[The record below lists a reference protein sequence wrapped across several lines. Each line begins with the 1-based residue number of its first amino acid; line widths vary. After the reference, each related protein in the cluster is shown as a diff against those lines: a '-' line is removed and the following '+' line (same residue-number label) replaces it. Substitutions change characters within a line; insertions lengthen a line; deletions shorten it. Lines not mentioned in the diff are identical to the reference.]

1 MRVCEWITRYD
12 QATTRL
18 SRKRL
23 GGDLD
28 FDFVVHRHFGRFGC
42 CWNGEFM
49 QPFGIIGHGIWIKH
63 QRRPP
68 DARRNLLEHLLPFPN
83 YWSVHECEAGD
94 VPARMG
100 QTGDKALSDWIVDKI
115 KYDRNVSRRLSNCS
129 DYR

>member
-1 MRVCEWITRYD
+1 MGPLRRSSHHPARVQTPWWQPRFRLRRA
-12 QATTRL
+12 QAVRKVWL
-18 SRKRL
+18 LPERRVRAAIWDSRAR
-23 GGDLD
+23 
-28 FDFVVHRHFGRFGC
+28 
-42 CWNGEFM
+42 
-49 QPFGIIGHGIWIKH
+49 IWIKH